1 MLKNVLDPTLVIKAV
16 HIGHNLD
23 HVREPPEG
31 SRYTYRL
38 IAFKVWENDD
48 EPAWIIQ
55 QFKERIEYM
64 APSISEWQLI
74 IYAEDSS
81 EPPRERELTRER
93 DDEEPRV
100 SDVVK
105 LKPTY
110 DLKKVSAQLKD
121 PKLPK
126 ERKKKL
132 LLGLHENYG
141 MRPRI
146 VSTACLRKL
155 ACQRRSYSS
164 SAKSFPTTALDANSS
179 LMRSIGQ
186 G

>member
-1 MLKNVLDPTLVIKAV
+1 
-16 HIGHNLD
+16 
-23 HVREPPEG
+23 
-31 SRYTYRL
+31 
-38 IAFKVWENDD
+38 
-48 EPAWIIQ
+48 
-55 QFKERIEYM
+55 M
-64 APSISEWQLI
+64 APSVSEWQLI
-74 IYAEDSS
+74 IYAGDSS
-81 EPPRERELTRER
+81 EPPMERELTRER

-132 LLGLHENYG
+132 LLGLHEQVWHATADRHHSMLEKAG
-141 MRPRI
+141 MPKEVLHLIREVI
-146 VSTACLRKL
+146 
-155 ACQRRSYSS
+155 
-164 SAKSFPTTALDANSS
+164 PTIALDANSS

>member
-1 MLKNVLDPTLVIKAV
+1 M
-16 HIGHNLD
+16 
-23 HVREPPEG
+23 
-31 SRYTYRL
+31 
-38 IAFKVWENDD
+38 
-48 EPAWIIQ
+48 
-55 QFKERIEYM
+55 
-64 APSISEWQLI
+64 
-74 IYAEDSS
+74 
-81 EPPRERELTRER
+81 ERELTRER

-132 LLGLHENYG
+132 LLGMHEQFWHATADRLHIMLEKAG
-141 MRPRI
+141 MPKEVLQLIREVI
-146 VSTACLRKL
+146 
-155 ACQRRSYSS
+155 
-164 SAKSFPTTALDANSS
+164 PTIALDANSS